1 MVLAAVLHLVT
12 RPLREHH
19 DTRGVG
25 GCSRC
30 YLLCLHRLPQCEPQL
45 RCERLVEAH
54 LCGAQSESVLLS
66 EQVDTETVTGLCSD
80 SRRRFKREVCG
91 VFVSFDAV

>member
-1 MVLAAVLHLVT
+1 MLPVVSTPSATVRAAAPV
-12 RPLREHH
+12 RE
-19 DTRGVG
+19 VG
-25 GCSRC
+25 WSVCRW
-30 YLLCLHRLPQCEPQL
+30 
-45 RCERLVEAH
+45 LVEAH

-91 VFVSFDAV
+91 VFVSFDAA